1 MGTFNSEASAG
12 NGAGKGS
19 VTRVELEHLEARK
32 PKPFTSMEYTPSGPA
47 VEAIHRMEELRRAVR
62 TSFIRN
68 RLDRAEGRAANDF
81 GLARVHGKAEHDFER
96 SR

>member
-19 VTRVELEHLEARK
+19 VTRSELEHLEARK
-32 PKPFTSMEYTPSGPA
+32 RNPLPSMDYTPSGQA
-47 VEAIHRMEELRRAVR
+47 VETIHRREELRRTVR
-62 TSFIRN
+62 ANFIRN
-68 RLDRAEGRAANDF
+68 RLDRAEGRAVNDF
-81 GLARVHGKAEHDFER
+81 GLARVHGKAEYDFER